1 MTKKP
6 EIVKDKLFQV
16 LYPYYGYDDSTKALL
31 AELINDL
38 SPEAIEKLIALHDAI
53 DRTHEYIESSSPT
66 EIFKPS
72 TFKFEGPGNSDAY
85 EYFSSSIDQHQEKIS
100 KITSKIDD
108 IQEWLDYSVVDSIHL
123 FGNISNDHEFGL
135 MYSYAQKFIALPLEY
150 VNESFDHD
158 LMDFLREFDS
168 YFYAADLLGYGYHFD
183 LIDIWYK
190 RNIKKNDLKEELR
203 ESFYKN
209 GQLMVKDNYK
219 FGKLHGLSES
229 FYDNGQLDR
238 RENYKFG
245 EKHGPSEIYYEK
257 KGQLY
262 RKGNYKYGE
271 QERESFEYFDKNGEL
286 KNGTYE
292 RKFNDQLQFKDNY
305 KFGKLHGLSESFN
318 GMFIFSSKTN
328 YKFGEKHGLSESFYE
343 NGQLRSKRNYKYGK
357 LHGLSE
363 SFDKNGQL
371 GSKRNYKNG
380 KRHGLQK
387 IFDGNGQLVRTTNYK
402 FGKMHGLRKFFDKNG
417 QFTHKYN
424 YKHEEPHGPMRYFMK
439 MGN

>member
-6 EIVKDKLFQV
+6 ETVKDKLYQV
-16 LYPYYGYDDSTKALL
+16 LYPYYGYDDSKKALL

-53 DRTHEYIESSSPT
+53 DRTYEYIESSSPT

-72 TFKFEGPGNSDAY
+72 TVKFEGPGNSDAY
-85 EYFSSSIDQHQEKIS
+85 EYFISSIDQHQEKIS
-100 KITSKIDD
+100 KITSTIDD
-108 IQEWLDYSVVDSIHL
+108 IRDWLDYSVVDSIHL
-123 FGNISNDHEFGL
+123 FDDISNHHEFDL
-135 MYSYAQKFIALPLEY
+135 FYSYAQKFIALPLEY

-158 LMDFLREFDS
+158 LMDFLCEFDS

-209 GQLMVKDNYK
+209 GQLKSKDNYK

-229 FYDNGQLDR
+229 FNDNGQLDR
-238 RENYKFG
+238 GKNYKFG
-245 EKHGPSEIYYEK
+245 EEHGPYEIYYEN
-257 KGQLY
+257 GQLY
-262 RKGNYKYGE
+262 RKGNYEFGKQVKG
-271 QERESFEYFDKNGEL
+271 SFEYFDKNGEL
-286 KNGTYE
+286 KDGTYE
-292 RKFNDQLQFKDNY
+292 RKYDGQLKYKDNY

-318 GMFIFSSKTN
+318 GMFVFSSKDN

-343 NGQLRSKRNYKYGK
+343 NGQLRWKRNYKNGK
-357 LHGLSE
+357 LHGLYE
-363 SFDKNGQL
+363 TFDENGQL

-380 KRHGLQK
+380 KLHGLYEAFYK
-387 IFDGNGQLVRTTNYK
+387 NGQLGRRENYK
-402 FGKMHGLRKFFDKNG
+402 FGKLHGLRKFFDKNG
-417 QFTHKYN
+417 KFTHKIN
-424 YKHEEPHGPMRYFMK
+424 EKNEEPHGPMRYFMK
-439 MGN
+439 MEQ